1 MSDSLRIII
10 DGARDPW
17 FNMAIDE
24 AIMHHRPKQSFDTL
38 RIYMWL
44 PSGVSIGRKQDA
56 HTTVDI
62 NEINKL
68 GFKLVRR
75 ITGGGAL
82 LHEEAS
88 EITYSVVLSSNHKI
102 YQFDIVQS
110 SALIANGIARGLAKL
125 GIETEIGGFKGL
137 TNQNLCYLR
146 SGASDI
152 TINGKK
158 ISGSAQR
165 RESYALLQHGTLLLD
180 FHPETWFRVIKT
192 SEINMEYLTNKVTCL
207 KNILGAINIKD
218 IIEVITQG
226 FIEALNPKSVFMSSI
241 TSDELKTAI
250 ELYYNKYSTPEW
262 NIDGKVQN
270 IPVLIK

>member
-24 AIMHHRPKQSFDTL
+24 AIMYHRPKQSFDTL
-38 RIYMWL
+38 RLYMWL

-56 HTTVDI
+56 YTSVNI
-62 NEINKL
+62 EEIKKL

-82 LHEEAS
+82 LHEEGS
-88 EITYSVVLSSNHKI
+88 EITYSVVLSNEHKI

-110 SALIANGIARGLAKL
+110 SALLANGIARALAKL
-125 GIETEIGGFKGL
+125 GIETEIGDFKGL

-180 FHPETWFRVIKT
+180 FHPETWVKVIKT
-192 SEINMEYLTNKVTCL
+192 PEVNMEYLTSKVTSL
-207 KNILGAINIKD
+207 KNVIGSIDIQSLIEAII
-218 IIEVITQG
+218 QG
-226 FIEALNPKSVFMSSI
+226 FIETLNPKNVFISSI
-241 TSDELKTAI
+241 TSSELKTAI
-250 ELYYNKYSTPEW
+250 ELYYNKYSTLEW
-262 NIDGKVQN
+262 NINGIAQTILV
-270 IPVLIK
+270 P

>member
-1 MSDSLRIII
+1 MSETLRVII

-17 FNMAIDE
+17 LNMAIDE
-24 AIMHHRPKQSFDTL
+24 AIMYNRPKQSFDTL
-38 RIYMWL
+38 RIYTWL

-56 HTTVDI
+56 YTVVDI

-82 LHEEAS
+82 LHEENS
-88 EITYSVVLSSNHKI
+88 EITYSIILSSNHRI
-102 YQFDIVQS
+102 YQYDIVQS
-110 SALIANGIARGLAKL
+110 SALIANGIARGLIKL
-125 GIETEIGGFKGL
+125 GIEPEIGGFKGL

-192 SEINMEYLTNKVTCL
+192 PEVNIEYLTNKVTCL
-207 KNILGAINIKD
+207 KNILGTINIRD
-218 IIEVITQG
+218 LIEAIIQG
-226 FIEALNPKSVFMSSI
+226 FIEALNPKNVFMSSI

-262 NIDGKVQN
+262 NIDGKVQ
-270 IPVLIK
+270 ISALIK

>member
-1 MSDSLRIII
+1 MSETLRVII

-17 FNMAIDE
+17 LNMAIDE
-24 AIMHHRPKQSFDTL
+24 AIMYNRPKQSFDTL
-38 RIYMWL
+38 RIYTWL

-56 HTTVDI
+56 YTVVDI

-82 LHEEAS
+82 LHEENS
-88 EITYSVVLSSNHKI
+88 EITYSIILSSNHRI
-102 YQFDIVQS
+102 YQYDIVQS
-110 SALIANGIARGLAKL
+110 SALIANGIARGLIKL
-125 GIETEIGGFKGL
+125 GIEPEIGGFKGL

-192 SEINMEYLTNKVTCL
+192 PEVNIEYLTNKVTCL
-207 KNILGAINIKD
+207 KNILSTINIRD
-218 IIEVITQG
+218 LIEAIIQG
-226 FIEALNPKSVFMSSI
+226 FIEALNPKNVFMSSI

-250 ELYYNKYSTPEW
+250 ELYYNKYSTSEW
-262 NIDGKVQN
+262 NIDGKVQ
-270 IPVLIK
+270 IPALIK